1 MDVRTTDIKKI
12 CEVISQMTEITKIKE
27 TSCRPFVGSLIFAMI
42 VGPILITLV
51 LAPVPGVNLV
61 IFFAYI
67 SGMPSYLGIGIPVM
81 ILALWYF
88 PPSIFLFMF
97 AALLTQACIALITG
111 LIPPDMIPNS
121 QSDIL
126 PFLTH
131 GAVPGLILGPIWAMF
146 SGCLYMRTLAA
157 SGDHPKQIAQEGGI

>member
-1 MDVRTTDIKKI
+1 
-12 CEVISQMTEITKIKE
+12 MTETNK
-27 TSCRPFVGSLIFAMI
+27 TTYCPFVGSLIFAMI

-67 SGMPSYLGIGIPVM
+67 FGMPSYLGIGIPVM
-81 ILALWYF
+81 ILALCYF
-88 PPSIFLFMF
+88 PPSVFLFMF
-97 AALLTQACIALITG
+97 AALLTQACIILTT
-111 LIPPDMIPNS
+111 DMIPSDMIRNS

-126 PFLTH
+126 PFFTH
-131 GAVPGLILGPIWAMF
+131 GAAPGLIFGPFWAMC

-157 SGDHPKQIAQEGGI
+157 SGDHPRQLAQEIRT